1 MSTTLLTN
9 LAETGKHIFMCV
21 CYGCLYVCAASIR
34 YMCTGSYVFPCP
46 SKAEI
51 MYKYKVLNV
60 KFSSELYALSNGGLG
75 FLASRVYA
83 ENES

>member
-1 MSTTLLTN
+1 
-9 LAETGKHIFMCV
+9 
-21 CYGCLYVCAASIR
+21 
-34 YMCTGSYVFPCP
+34 MCTGSYVFPCP